1 MNADSNSEQYFGEYQ
16 EVFETPRRPLLIDVG
31 FKALQPRSHPLEAK
45 IAQHEA
51 NQLGYYAIEY
61 EGYLNAFADEN
72 ELVGGLILQR
82 RWNAVYIYSFYLM
95 EAFRG
100 LGLGKR
106 LLELAEELALQMGG
120 KALVLETSTLHT
132 YEFYLNNGFQLLS
145 EVSGYIDG
153 EIWFHM
159 FKDITT
165 ETAE

>member
-1 MNADSNSEQYFGEYQ
+1 MNASSDSEQYFGEYQ
-16 EVFETPRRPLLIDVG
+16 EVFETPQGQLLIDVG

-61 EGYLNAFADEN
+61 EGYLNAFADDN

-95 EAFRG
+95 EAYRG

-106 LLELAEELALQMGG
+106 LLELAEDLALQMGG

-132 YEFYLNNGFQLLS
+132 YEFYIKSGFELLS
-145 EVSGYIDG
+145 EVTGYIDG
-153 EIWFHM
+153 ERWFHM
-159 FKDITT
+159 FKDIAKEYT
-165 ETAE
+165 E